1 MEKDFDRWNKIK
13 IAINASDETERVY
26 FHEGDIWWVHLGVN
40 VGFEIDG
47 KQREFSRPVVV
58 LRKYNQFSF
67 LALPL
72 TTNAKPNKWRIAIG
86 DVAGRQAFA
95 ILSQLRNID
104 SHRLIEKKGHVDA
117 DLLAHLKKAG
127 QPDEFRLAVSFHSPR
142 LRRASH
148 KAICTHQCTPARMCV
163 K

>member
-1 MEKDFDRWNKIK
+1 MEKDFDRWNKLK
-13 IAINASDETERVY
+13 KAINAADETERVY

-104 SHRLIEKKGHVDA
+104 SRRLIEKKGHVDA
-117 DLLAHLKKAG
+117 SLLTRLKKA
-127 QPDEFRLAVSFHSPR
+127 
-142 LRRASH
+142 ASL
-148 KAICTHQCTPARMCV
+148 MNFG
-163 K
+163 